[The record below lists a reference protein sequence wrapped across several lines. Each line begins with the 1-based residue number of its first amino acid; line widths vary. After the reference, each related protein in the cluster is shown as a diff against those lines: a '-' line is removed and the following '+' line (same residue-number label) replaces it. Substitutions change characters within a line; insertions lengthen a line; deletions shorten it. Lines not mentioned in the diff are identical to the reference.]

1 LGLATWAEVA
11 YICGFLK
18 RLRAKRQSSGAG
30 FLRDVEMGRF
40 KTVVS
45 GLILFAAG
53 YVTAT
58 LNGFAPVQIQATTQ
72 DPPDQVSQ
80 DAMKAYKKVSK
91 AIKELNNL
99 YVASGESTSAF
110 DGVNFFAASVGGI
123 NAERDLEEGRG
134 VDPETF
140 AAIYAGKASPKIKE
154 NLDVDE
160 LGRLRYKKNVIR
172 LYSQERLQLMFKQR
186 DQLEIRSESVD

>member
-1 LGLATWAEVA
+1 
-11 YICGFLK
+11 
-18 RLRAKRQSSGAG
+18 
-30 FLRDVEMGRF
+30 MGRL

-53 YVTAT
+53 YGTAT
-58 LNGFAPVQIQATTQ
+58 LNGFAPSQIEATQ
-72 DPPDQVSQ
+72 DAAAGSGQMSD
-80 DAMKAYKKVSK
+80 DALKAYKKVSK

-99 YVASGESTSAF
+99 YVASGESSSAF

-154 NLDVDE
+154 NLDRDE

-172 LYSQERLQLMFKQR
+172 LYSQERLQMMFKQR
-186 DQLEIRSESVD
+186 DQLEIRSESAE

>member
-1 LGLATWAEVA
+1 
-11 YICGFLK
+11 
-18 RLRAKRQSSGAG
+18 
-30 FLRDVEMGRF
+30 MGRL

-53 YVTAT
+53 YATAT
-58 LNGFAPVQIQATTQ
+58 LSGFAPSSIEATQ
-72 DPPDQVSQ
+72 DAALGQVSN
-80 DAMKAYKKVSK
+80 DTLKAYKKVTK

-99 YVASGESTSAF
+99 YEASGQSKSVFE
-110 DGVNFFAASVGGI
+110 GVNYFAASVGGI

-140 AAIYAGKASPKIKE
+140 AAIYAGAASPEIKE
-154 NLDVDE
+154 NLDADE

-172 LYSQERLQLMFKQR
+172 LYS
-186 DQLEIRSESVD
+186 

>member
-1 LGLATWAEVA
+1 
-11 YICGFLK
+11 
-18 RLRAKRQSSGAG
+18 
-30 FLRDVEMGRF
+30 MGRF
-40 KTVVS
+40 KTVLS

-53 YVTAT
+53 YGTAT
-58 LNGFAPVQIQATTQ
+58 LNGFAPVQIQATQ
-72 DPPDQVSQ
+72 DPPPDQFSV
-80 DAMKAYKKVSK
+80 DVMKAYKKVSK

-99 YVASGESTSAF
+99 YVASGQSTAAF

-154 NLDVDE
+154 NLDADE

-172 LYSQERLQLMFKQR
+172 LYSQERLQMMFKQR
-186 DQLEIRSESVD
+186 AQLEIRSEDVD

>member
-1 LGLATWAEVA
+1 
-11 YICGFLK
+11 
-18 RLRAKRQSSGAG
+18 
-30 FLRDVEMGRF
+30 MGRL

-53 YVTAT
+53 YGTAT
-58 LNGFAPVQIQATTQ
+58 LNGFAPSQIEATQ
-72 DPPDQVSQ
+72 DAAGTGQLSE
-80 DAMKAYKKVSK
+80 DALKAYKKVSK

-134 VDPETF
+134 VDPET
-140 AAIYAGKASPKIKE
+140 
-154 NLDVDE
+154 
-160 LGRLRYKKNVIR
+160 
-172 LYSQERLQLMFKQR
+172 QERAGSHAVQDQHEVVVGVARVLPDIDDGDNVLAPR
-186 DQLEIRSESVD
+186 DRRAEG